1 MLARSMLR
9 GATATVGAVASSSP
23 ATSTGTGPYRRR
35 DDILEWATAN
45 KPALR
50 DVAKLR
56 HADTLGALH
65 YLGVA
70 GAWVTAKIAK
80 VPEKV
85 PEGATVVV
93 PATTTASPDGIQ
105 QYYASQELRN
115 AMKWRRVTWDL
126 STPPSKKN

>member
-1 MLARSMLR
+1 MPWPPRPPPPPRVLVPTAA
-9 GATATVGAVASSSP
+9 ATTTWSGP
-23 ATSTGTGPYRRR
+23 PPTSRTS
-35 DDILEWATAN
+35 
-45 KPALR
+45 LR

-56 HADTLGALH
+56 HADTSGALH

-85 PEGATVVV
+85 PEEATVVV

-105 QYYASQELRN
+105 QYIASQKFRN

-126 STPPSKKN
+126 GADF